1 MEDEDEDNKRAEKA
15 TKKAEEKN
23 KKREG
28 HDAKFQ
34 KIDDKGIMKN
44 FKSSRG
50 CDQSSKIGGQNI
62 KF

>member
-28 HDAKFQ
+28 HDTKFQ
-34 KIDDKGIMKN
+34 K
-44 FKSSRG
+44 
-50 CDQSSKIGGQNI
+50 
-62 KF
+62 